1 MPTKVGSKSRV
12 TGLIRSI
19 RLKVH
24 PRPRVMVNMADSGVE
39 VACPHCGGRI
49 NLGTNA
55 SGAFDCPLCHE
66 RFEWGSPGLPPDVLS
81 ERGFWVS
88 GIAPFLIALLGVV
101 LTLVFAGDNWGALGW
116 LFYSL
121 LAWPVVALI
130 IGIYGY
136 VTARFPLMIG
146 GLLSLVV
153 SVGLYLLFWAFSW

>member
-1 MPTKVGSKSRV
+1 
-12 TGLIRSI
+12 
-19 RLKVH
+19 
-24 PRPRVMVNMADSGVE
+24 MVNMADSGVE

-66 RFEWGSPGLPPDVLS
+66 RFEWGSPGLPPDVLY
-81 ERGFWVS
+81 ERDFWIGGF
-88 GIAPFLIALLGVV
+88 APFLAALLGVV
-101 LTLVFAGDNWGALGW
+101 LTLIVVGDDWVALGW
-116 LFYSL
+116 LFVSL
-121 LAWPVVALI
+121 LAWPVMALV

-153 SVGLYLLFWAFSW
+153 SVGLYLLFWAVSW

>member
-1 MPTKVGSKSRV
+1 
-12 TGLIRSI
+12 
-19 RLKVH
+19 
-24 PRPRVMVNMADSGVE
+24 MADSGVE

-66 RFEWGSPGLPPDVLS
+66 RFEWGLPGLSPDVLS

-101 LTLVFAGDNWGALGW
+101 LTLIVAGDDWVALGW
-116 LFYSL
+116 ILVSL
-121 LAWPVVALI
+121 LAWPVVALV

-146 GLLSLVV
+146 GLLSFAV
-153 SVGLYLLFWAFSW
+153 STLLLLLLWAISS